1 MAHIQNLDR
10 VEVHS
15 RILETDRGNLAAGQ
29 PAEIWLDSRPAQP
42 YAGTIKSLATYS
54 NTMSNISSTLELL
67 ESLSSRSF
75 DAVFE
80 LDPDGEQLKLG
91 ISAQIVIHGKN
102 IDDALSLPRQAIFQK
117 DGRPVVYVKN
127 ADDWR
132 TQDIQIK
139 YLTENRAIL
148 EGIEEGTEVALVNPE
163 QSGRKSSSET
173 KPLLSLHSG
182 ANP

>member
-1 MAHIQNLDR
+1 
-10 VEVHS
+10 
-15 RILETDRGNLAAGQ
+15 
-29 PAEIWLDSRPAQP
+29 
-42 YAGTIKSLATYS
+42 
-54 NTMSNISSTLELL
+54 MSSINSTLELL

-127 ADDWR
+127 ADDW
-132 TQDIQIK
+132 QSQNVQIK

-148 EGIEEGTEVALVNPE
+148 EGIEEGTEVALVDPE
-163 QSGRKSSSET
+163 QGGQKDSSQAP
-173 KPLLSLHSG
+173 PLLTLRSG